1 MPERDP
7 KTGKFIKKDTKIFS
21 QEQVDDVKAFSKQ
34 FRNVNEEVN
43 NLFEGLTSISDEIKG
58 QVQGYQLA
66 NKAVSNLTGVFGKL
80 KDIQENI
87 KTANSKDLKSL
98 QEKVLTERKNLEQS
112 QRLLKEKATT
122 VGLSEKERATLA
134 NVNGLLEEQDGLYQ
148 NIESTL
154 GQVVKNEQI
163 LEETTGTLGALT
175 EGFSEGLKKAGFG
188 ALEAKLGLG
197 EALQS
202 TKDMVAAGEGNV
214 SKMEAASHLAKQ
226 LGSNLMKSLG
236 PVALIGLA
244 IEQLVEAFKA
254 IDSSSGDTAKELG
267 VSYKE
272 AQSLSAEMNQVA
284 SNSNDIM
291 VSTEGLMKAQSSLNN
306 MFGTSVQFSGQMA
319 EEFDSVQKRLKLS
332 DEAMGSFTKLGLL
345 NGDSLKENLNTV
357 NKTLLQQNQQN
368 KTSFSQKQI
377 QEAIGKASAATRL
390 QLKGSTEE
398 LTKAAVNAKKLGLEI
413 EDLGKTSS
421 ALLDFESSI
430 QNEMEAELLTGKELN
445 LEEAR
450 RAALNGD
457 NAALAAEMAKQIG
470 TAADFG
476 KMNVLQQ
483 EALAK
488 AFGMGREDL
497 AEMLE
502 AQQNQQKLSKLGFK
516 DINDAQEEYNK
527 LIESGLSKEEAM
539 KKIGDDQLANQ
550 LASVS
555 QQERLSAITER
566 LQELFIGLMEPLMPV
581 FDIFMDIFEKAIKPM
596 MKVLTPVLK
605 MVGDLLQGM
614 IVPALNMIMEPIQE
628 IGSLIEDMLPAG
640 TSLGDTFKTIG
651 KIIGPLILLPM
662 RTVFLVIDQI
672 KENIKGVFSIFEG
685 IGDMLEGNIAE
696 GLKKVGMGIMRVVL
710 SPIQAI
716 IDLAIGLVNN
726 IIDGLNAVP
735 GIDISPIK
743 KFNVTDA
750 VFLAEGGIVNGPTKA
765 IVGEAGPEAVI
776 PLTKFYEKMD
786 ELIDVIKQGGNVY
799 LDGTKVGTA
808 MNVSTYKVQ

>member
-1 MPERDP
+1 MAD
-7 KTGKFIKKDTKIFS
+7 KNTK
-21 QEQVDDVKAFSKQ
+21 FSKEEIENVKEFNKA
-34 FRNVNEEVN
+34 FRNVNDEVN
-43 NLFEGLTSISDEIKG
+43 SLFSGLNSISDEIKG

-87 KTANSKDLKSL
+87 KNTNSKDLKTL
-98 QEKVLTERKNLEQS
+98 QEKALAEKKNLEQS

-122 VGLSEKERATLA
+122 VGLSEKEVATLA
-134 NVNGLLEEQDGLYQ
+134 NVNGLLEEQEGLYQ
-148 NIESTL
+148 SIESTL
-154 GQVVKNEQI
+154 SQVVQNEKI

-214 SKMEAASHLAKQ
+214 SKMEAAGHLAKQ

-236 PVALIGLA
+236 PMALIAIA
-244 IEQLVEAFKA
+244 IEQLVNAFKI

-267 VSYKE
+267 ISYKE
-272 AQSLSAEMNQVA
+272 AQGLSTEMNQVA
-284 SNSNDIM
+284 STSNDIM
-291 VSTEGLMKAQSSLNN
+291 VSTEGLMKAQSSLNA
-306 MFGTSVQFSGQMA
+306 MFGTSVKFSGEMA
-319 EEFDSVQKRLKLS
+319 EEFDSIQKRLKLS

-357 NKTLLQQNQQN
+357 NLTLLKQNQQN

-377 QEAIGKASAATRL
+377 QESIGKASAATRL

-398 LTKAAVNAKKLGLEI
+398 LVKAAVNAKKLGLEI
-413 EDLGKTSS
+413 EDLGKSSS

-457 NAALAAEMAKQIG
+457 NATLAAEMAKQIG

-476 KMNVLQQ
+476 KMNVIQQ

-502 AQQNQQKLSKLGFK
+502 AQQNQQKLQAAGFENLNK
-516 DINDAQEEYNK
+516 AQEEYNRMVAEGATQSQLDARFK
-527 LIESGLSKEEAM
+527 DEALKTQLES
-539 KKIGDDQLANQ
+539 I
-550 LASVS
+550 S
-555 QQERLSAITER
+555 QQERLSAITGR
-566 LQELFIGLMEPLMPV
+566 LQELFIGLMEPLMPI

-628 IGSLIEDMLPAG
+628 ISSLIEEMLPAG

-651 KIIGPLILLPM
+651 KIIGPLILVPF
-662 RTVFLVIDQI
+662 RAVFFVIDMI
-672 KENIKGVFSIFEG
+672 KENLKGVFEIFGG
-685 IGDMLEGNIAE
+685 IGDMLEGNILQ
-696 GLKKVGMGIMRVVL
+696 GLKKIGIGIMRTIL

-726 IIDGLNAVP
+726 IIDGLNDIP
-735 GIDISPIK
+735 GVDITPIG
-743 KFNVTDA
+743 KFNMMDSIA
-750 VFLAEGGIVNGPTKA
+750 LAEGGITTGPTRA
-765 IVGEAGPEAVI
+765 LIGEAGPEAVI

-786 ELIDVIKQGGNVY
+786 ELISVIKQGGHVY

-808 MNVSTYKVQ
+808 MNVSTYRVQ

>member
-1 MPERDP
+1 MAD
-7 KTGKFIKKDTKIFS
+7 KNTK
-21 QEQVDDVKAFSKQ
+21 FSKEEIENVKEFNKA
-34 FRNVNEEVN
+34 FRNVNDEVN
-43 NLFEGLTSISDEIKG
+43 NLFSGLNSVSDEIKG

-80 KDIQENI
+80 KDIQDNI
-87 KTANSKDLKSL
+87 KISNSKDLKTL
-98 QEKVLTERKNLEQS
+98 QEKALAEKKNLEQS

-122 VGLSEKERATLA
+122 VGLSEKEVATLA
-134 NVNGLLEEQDGLYQ
+134 NVNGLLEEQEGLYQ
-148 NIESTL
+148 NIENTL
-154 GQVVKNEQI
+154 SQVVANEQI

-214 SKMEAASHLAKQ
+214 SKMEAAGHLAKQ

-236 PVALIGLA
+236 PIALIGLA
-244 IEQLVEAFKA
+244 IEQLVDAFKA

-267 VSYKE
+267 ISYKE
-272 AQSLSAEMNQVA
+272 AQGLSSEMNQVA
-284 SNSNDIM
+284 STSNDIM
-291 VSTEGLMKAQSSLNN
+291 NSTEGLMKAQSSLNA
-306 MFGTSVQFSGQMA
+306 MFGTSVEFSGEMA
-319 EEFDSVQKRLKLS
+319 KEFDSVQKRLKLS

-357 NKTLLQQNQQN
+357 NLTLLKQNQQN

-377 QEAIGKASAATRL
+377 QESIGKASAATRL
-390 QLKGSTEE
+390 QLRGSTEE
-398 LTKAAVNAKKLGLEI
+398 LVKAAVNAKKLGLEI

-483 EALAK
+483 ESLAK

-502 AQQNQQKLSKLGFK
+502 AQQNQQKLQAAGFENLNK
-516 DINDAQEEYNK
+516 AQEEYNRMVAEGATQSQLDARFK
-527 LIESGLSKEEAM
+527 DEALKTQLES
-539 KKIGDDQLANQ
+539 I
-550 LASVS
+550 S
-555 QQERLSAITER
+555 QQERLSAITGR
-566 LQELFIGLMEPLMPV
+566 LQELFIGLMEPLMPI

-596 MKVLTPVLK
+596 MKVLTPVIK

-628 IGSLIEDMLPAG
+628 ISALIEEMLPAG

-651 KIIGPLILLPM
+651 KIIGPLILVPF
-662 RTVFLVIDQI
+662 RAIFVVIDTIKEQI
-672 KENIKGVFSIFEG
+672 KGMFSIFEG
-685 IGDMLEGNIAE
+685 IGDMLEGNIVE
-696 GLKKVGMGIMRVVL
+696 GLKKVGMGIMRIVL
-710 SPIQAI
+710 APIQAI

-726 IIDGLNAVP
+726 VIEGVNAIP

-743 KFNVTDA
+743 KVNVTDA
-750 VFLAEGGIVNGPTKA
+750 VFMAEGGIVNGPTNA
-765 IVGEAGPEAVI
+765 VIGEAGPEAVV

-786 ELIDVIKQGGNVY
+786 ELISVIKQGGNVY

-808 MNVSTYKVQ
+808 MNVSTYRVQ

>member
-1 MPERDP
+1 MAD
-7 KTGKFIKKDTKIFS
+7 KNTK
-21 QEQVDDVKAFSKQ
+21 FSKEEIENVKEFNKA
-34 FRNVNEEVN
+34 FRNVNDEVN
-43 NLFEGLTSISDEIKG
+43 NLFSGLNSVSDEIKG

-80 KDIQENI
+80 KDIQDNI
-87 KTANSKDLKSL
+87 KISNSKDLKTL
-98 QEKVLTERKNLEQS
+98 QEKALAEKKNLEQS

-122 VGLSEKERATLA
+122 VGLSEKEVATLA
-134 NVNGLLEEQDGLYQ
+134 NVNGLLEEQEGLYQ
-148 NIESTL
+148 NIENTL
-154 GQVVKNEQI
+154 SQVVANEQI

-214 SKMEAASHLAKQ
+214 SKMEAAGHLAKQ

-236 PVALIGLA
+236 PIALIGLA
-244 IEQLVEAFKA
+244 IEQLVDAFKA

-267 VSYKE
+267 ISYKE
-272 AQSLSAEMNQVA
+272 AQGLSSEMNQVA
-284 SNSNDIM
+284 STSNDIM
-291 VSTEGLMKAQSSLNN
+291 NSTEGLMKAQSSLNA
-306 MFGTSVQFSGQMA
+306 MFGTSVEFSGEMA
-319 EEFDSVQKRLKLS
+319 KEFDSVQKRLKLS

-357 NKTLLQQNQQN
+357 NLTLLKQNQQN

-377 QEAIGKASAATRL
+377 QESIGKASAATRL
-390 QLKGSTEE
+390 QLRGSTEE
-398 LTKAAVNAKKLGLEI
+398 LVKAAVNAKKLGLEI

-483 EALAK
+483 ESLAK

-502 AQQNQQKLSKLGFK
+502 AQQNQQKLQAAGFENLNK
-516 DINDAQEEYNK
+516 AQEEYNRMVAEGATQSQLDARFK
-527 LIESGLSKEEAM
+527 DEALKTQLES
-539 KKIGDDQLANQ
+539 I
-550 LASVS
+550 S
-555 QQERLSAITER
+555 QQERLSAITGR
-566 LQELFIGLMEPLMPV
+566 LQELFIGLMEPLMPI

-596 MKVLTPVLK
+596 MKVLTPVIK

-628 IGSLIEDMLPAG
+628 ISALIEKMLPAG

-651 KIIGPLILLPM
+651 KIIGPLILVPF
-662 RTVFLVIDQI
+662 RAIFFVIDTIKEQI
-672 KENIKGVFSIFEG
+672 KGMFSIFEG
-685 IGDMLEGNIAE
+685 IGDMLKGNIAE

-726 IIDGLNAVP
+726 VIDGLNAIP

-743 KFNVTDA
+743 KFNITDA

-765 IVGEAGPEAVI
+765 VIGEAGPEAVI

-786 ELIDVIKQGGNVY
+786 ELISVIKQGGNVY

-808 MNVSTYKVQ
+808 MNVSTYRVQ

>member
-1 MPERDP
+1 MAD
-7 KTGKFIKKDTKIFS
+7 KNTK
-21 QEQVDDVKAFSKQ
+21 FSKEEIENVKEFNKA
-34 FRNVNEEVN
+34 FRNVNDEVN
-43 NLFEGLTSISDEIKG
+43 NLFSGLNSVSDEIKG

-66 NKAVSNLTGVFGKL
+66 NKAVNNLTGVFGKL
-80 KDIQENI
+80 KDIQDNI
-87 KTANSKDLKSL
+87 KTSNSKDLKTL
-98 QEKVLTERKNLEQS
+98 QEKALAEKKNLEQS

-122 VGLSEKERATLA
+122 VGLSEKEVATLA
-134 NVNGLLEEQDGLYQ
+134 NVNGLLEEQEGLYQ

-154 GQVVKNEQI
+154 SQVVANEKI
-163 LEETTGTLGALT
+163 IEETTGTLGSLT
-175 EGFSEGLKKAGFG
+175 EGFSEGLKKAGLG
-188 ALEAKLGLG
+188 AIDTKLGLG
-197 EALQS
+197 EALQN

-214 SKMEAASHLAKQ
+214 SKMEAAGHLAKQ

-244 IEQLVEAFKA
+244 IEQLVTAFKA

-272 AQSLSAEMNQVA
+272 AQGLSSEMNQVA
-284 SNSNDIM
+284 STSDDIM
-291 VSTEGLMKAQSSLNN
+291 NSTEGLMKAQSSLNA
-306 MFGTSVQFSGQMA
+306 MFGTSVQFSGEMA
-319 EEFDSVQKRLKLS
+319 KEFDSVQKRLKLS

-357 NKTLLQQNQQN
+357 NLTLLKQNQQN

-377 QEAIGKASAATRL
+377 QESIGKASAATRL

-398 LTKAAVNAKKLGLEI
+398 LVKAAVNAKKLGLEI

-483 EALAK
+483 ESLAK

-502 AQQNQQKLSKLGFK
+502 AQQNQQKLQAAGFENLNK
-516 DINDAQEEYNK
+516 AQEEYNRMVAEGATQSQLDARFK
-527 LIESGLSKEEAM
+527 DEALKTQLES
-539 KKIGDDQLANQ
+539 I
-550 LASVS
+550 S
-555 QQERLSAITER
+555 QQEKLSAITGR
-566 LQELFIGLMEPLMPV
+566 LQELFIGLMEPLMPI

-651 KIIGPLILLPM
+651 KIIGPFILAPF
-662 RTVFLVIDQI
+662 RAIFVVIDTIKEQI
-672 KENIKGVFSIFEG
+672 KGLFGIFEG
-685 IGDMLEGNIAE
+685 IGDVLEGNISE
-696 GLKKVGMGIMRVVL
+696 GLKKVGMGIMRTVL
-710 SPIQAI
+710 APIQAI
-716 IDLAIGLVNN
+716 IDLATGLVNN

-750 VFLAEGGIVNGPTKA
+750 VFMAEGGIVNGPTKA
-765 IVGEAGPEAVI
+765 VIGEAGPEAVI

-786 ELIDVIKQGGNVY
+786 ELISVIKQGGNVY

-808 MNVSTYKVQ
+808 MNVSTYRVQ

>member
-1 MPERDP
+1 MAD
-7 KTGKFIKKDTKIFS
+7 KNTK
-21 QEQVDDVKAFSKQ
+21 FSKEEIENVKEFNKA
-34 FRNVNEEVN
+34 FRNVNDEVN
-43 NLFEGLTSISDEIKG
+43 NLFSGLNSISDEIKG

-80 KDIQENI
+80 KDIQDNI
-87 KTANSKDLKSL
+87 KTSNSKDLKTL
-98 QEKVLTERKNLEQS
+98 QEKALAEKKNLEQS
-112 QRLLKEKATT
+112 QRLLKEKATS
-122 VGLSEKERATLA
+122 VGLSEKEVATLA
-134 NVNGLLEEQDGLYQ
+134 NVNGLLEEQEGLYQ
-148 NIESTL
+148 SIEGTL
-154 GQVVKNEQI
+154 SQVVQNEKI

-188 ALEAKLGLG
+188 AIEAKLGLG

-214 SKMEAASHLAKQ
+214 SKMEAAGHLAKQ

-236 PVALIGLA
+236 PMALIAIA
-244 IEQLVEAFKA
+244 IEQLVNAFKI

-267 VSYKE
+267 ISYKE
-272 AQSLSAEMNQVA
+272 AQGLSSEMNQVA
-284 SNSNDIM
+284 STSNDIM
-291 VSTEGLMKAQSSLNN
+291 NSTEGLIKAQSSLNA
-306 MFGTSVQFSGQMA
+306 MFGTSVEFSGEMA
-319 EEFDSVQKRLKLS
+319 KEFDSIQKRLKLS

-357 NKTLLQQNQQN
+357 NLTLLKQNQQN

-377 QEAIGKASAATRL
+377 QESIGKASAATRL
-390 QLKGSTEE
+390 QLRGSTEE
-398 LTKAAVNAKKLGLEI
+398 LVKAAVNAKKLGLEI
-413 EDLGKTSS
+413 EDLGKSSS

-430 QNEMEAELLTGKELN
+430 QNEMEAELLTGRELN

-483 EALAK
+483 ESLAK

-502 AQQNQQKLSKLGFK
+502 AQQNQQKLQAAGFENLNK
-516 DINDAQEEYNK
+516 AQEEYNRMVAEGATQSQLDARFK
-527 LIESGLSKEEAM
+527 DEAL
-539 KKIGDDQLANQ
+539 KTQLE
-550 LASVS
+550 SVS
-555 QQERLSAITER
+555 QQEKLSAITGR
-566 LQELFIGLMEPLMPV
+566 LQELFIGLMEPLMPI

-605 MVGDLLQGM
+605 MVGDILQGVL
-614 IVPALNMIMEPIQE
+614 VPALNMIMEPIQE
-628 IGSLIEDMLPAG
+628 ISALIEEMLPAG

-651 KIIGPLILLPM
+651 KIIGPFILAPF
-662 RTVFLVIDQI
+662 RAIFVVIDTIKEQI
-672 KENIKGVFSIFEG
+672 KGMFSIFEG
-685 IGDMLEGNIAE
+685 IGDMLEGNITE
-696 GLKKVGMGIMRVVL
+696 GLKKVGMGIMRIVL
-710 SPIQAI
+710 APIQAI

-726 IIDGLNAVP
+726 VIEGVNAIP

-743 KFNVTDA
+743 KVNVTDA
-750 VFLAEGGIVNGPTKA
+750 VFMAEGGIVNGPTKA
-765 IVGEAGPEAVI
+765 VIGEAGPEAVV

-786 ELIDVIKQGGNVY
+786 ELISVIKQGGNVY

-808 MNVSTYKVQ
+808 MNVSTYRVQ